1 MDTRVLQSSSQ
12 LSRTMPS
19 SSAFPLKG
27 LRAAKSVEL
36 NQVGDLDLGVDHLY
50 ASKTIFEVHAE
61 GGKERMCQSQLV
73 SDGSY
78 METNY
83 GFFLEGPLKDKIGY
97 LPLQKI
103 TRLDM

>member
-1 MDTRVLQSSSQ
+1 
-12 LSRTMPS
+12 MPS
-19 SSAFPLKG
+19 SSPFPLKG
-27 LRAAKSVEL
+27 LRATAKQAGSVEL

-78 METNY
+78 METNSV
-83 GFFLEGPLKDKIGY
+83 FFGGTLEG
-97 LPLQKI
+97 
-103 TRLDM
+103 

>member
-1 MDTRVLQSSSQ
+1 
-12 LSRTMPS
+12 MPS
-19 SSAFPLKG
+19 SSPFPLKG
-27 LRAAKSVEL
+27 LRAAAKQAGIVEL

-78 METNY
+78 PYMETNY
-83 GFFLEGPLKDKIGY
+83 VFFWRDP
-97 LPLQKI
+97 
-103 TRLDM
+103 